1 MNGIADFLNFTKDVG
16 QNFYQNV
23 LADPST
29 YSFQKNPNEFNLRDV
44 TDFIFDP
51 DDPID
56 KASLAL
62 LLFPP
67 AFGAARIGQTLRKGG
82 KLTSAL
88 KSGIADP
95 KIGQRVGAF
104 IGYPFLADEA
114 SAMTRGIG
122 LRGDEYSGI
131 LSKDT
136 LDTIS
141 KLGEEYMDDP
151 ELVNAILAAQ
161 LTGKD
166 FTEYLSDSKK
176 EIMGLKNGG
185 IASFKKGGTIIKGL
199 DDILKK
205 IDEAK
210 KPKTKKPDPK
220 KPDPK
225 KTDPKASTK
234 KSQEALDQTDKKP
247 RIRVDAS
254 GKPILPGPPKPQTG
268 SPKPTPKKDKPKT
281 DSDVKPGS
289 GEVPKRGGMLTDNI
303 ITRNPIKSALGAGF
317 IAANLGINPLRIGD
331 SFKSD
336 EGVVSGSG
344 VNLGD
349 NLGLIGLL
357 NQNLKDSDYDPTR
370 DQTLQG
376 YVNQVL
382 TDKGISNPSFL
393 DYISALPQGY
403 ANKVGDDPSF
413 AKKMMAGFLNMM
425 KPQAGIVPISAPVAF
440 GEGFLGE
447 ETRQADMLP
456 SDVKTLQFLRANPGL
471 MQDYLNISRAR
482 SGVTV
487 GDLDPGERTERYFA
501 LVQDL
506 AIKQNISADQLGNY
520 RVVFDGVPV
529 DPTIFGI
536 LISQNADIMSDPRFS
551 LALKETVDPG

>member
-1 MNGIADFLNFTKDVG
+1 MNGIADILNFTKDVG

-29 YSFQKNPNEFNLRDV
+29 YSFQKNPDEFNLRDV
-44 TDFIFDP
+44 TDIIFDP

-62 LLFPP
+62 LAFPP

-95 KIGQRVGAF
+95 KIGQRAGAF

-141 KLGEEYMDDP
+141 QLGEEYMDDP

-166 FTEYLSDSKK
+166 FTEYLSDNKK
-176 EIMGLKNGG
+176 EMLGLKNGG

-205 IDEAK
+205 IEEAK
-210 KPKTKKPDPK
+210 KPKTKKTDPK
-220 KPDPK
+220 KTDPE

-234 KSQEALDQTDKKP
+234 KSQEALDQTNKKP
-247 RIRVDAS
+247 RIRVDS
-254 GKPILPGPPKPQTG
+254 QGNPILPGPPKP
-268 SPKPTPKKDKPKT
+268 TPKKTDKPKT
-281 DSDVKPGS
+281 DSGVKPGS
-289 GEVPKRGGMLTDNI
+289 GEVPKKVNTFTDNI
-303 ITRNPIKSALGAGF
+303 ITRNPIRSGLGAAF
-317 IAANLGINPLRIGD
+317 IASNLGINPFRISD

-336 EGVVSGSG
+336 EGVASGSG

-349 NLGLIGLL
+349 NLGLLGLL

-471 MQDYLNISRAR
+471 MQDYLNISKAR

-487 GDLDPGERTERYFA
+487 GDLEPGERTERYFA
-501 LVQDL
+501 LAQDL
-506 AIKQNISADQLGNY
+506 AIKQNISADQLPNY
-520 RVVFDGVPV
+520 QIVYNGIPV
-529 DPTIFGI
+529 SPTIFGA
-536 LISQNADIMSDPRFS
+536 LYGQNADIVNDPGFS
-551 LALKETVDPG
+551 LALKETVNPG

>member
-29 YSFQKNPNEFNLRDV
+29 YSFQKNPDEFNLRDV
-44 TDFIFDP
+44 TDIIFDP

-95 KIGQRVGAF
+95 KIGQRAGAF

-141 KLGEEYMDDP
+141 QLGEEYMDDP

-161 LTGKD
+161 LTGKPY
-166 FTEYLSDSKK
+166 TEYLSDSKK

-225 KTDPKASTK
+225 KTDPKKSTE
-234 KSQEALDQTDKKP
+234 KSKEALDQTDKKP
-247 RIRVDAS
+247 RVRVDEQ
-254 GKPILPGPPKPQTG
+254 GRPILTGIGGSKPKP
-268 SPKPTPKKDKPKT
+268 KPKKKDEPKT

-303 ITRNPIKSALGAGF
+303 ITRNPIRSALGAGF
-317 IAANLGINPLRIGD
+317 IASNLGINPFRISD

-471 MQDYLNISRAR
+471 MQDYLNISKAR

-487 GDLDPGERTERYFA
+487 GDLEPGERTERYFA
-501 LVQDL
+501 LAQDL
-506 AIKQNISADQLGNY
+506 AIKQNISADQLPNY
-520 RVVFDGVPV
+520 QIVYNGIPV
-529 DPTIFGI
+529 SPTIFGA
-536 LISQNADIMSDPRFS
+536 LYGQNADIVNDPGFS
-551 LALKETVDPG
+551 LALKETVNPG